1 MTSFV
6 NYLIESGIS
15 LSLFALVYFLFLRR
29 ETFFSINCW
38 FLLVSIGF
46 SAVLPL
52 LHIPFYTPQ
61 PTVLAEVTVTP
72 YVNLLSTITVYG
84 AGFTQE
90 AETFVLSYSLFGYV
104 YLIGVAL
111 FAIKFFIQLFQVIR
125 LVVRNKVTTE
135 GKIKLVVLDR
145 EISPFSFLN
154 YIFVSNN
161 LQNTKGWEKMLEHE
175 RQHIRQGHTFDVLLL
190 EIIAIVQWFNP
201 FFWMFRRALRENH
214 EFLADQAVIS
224 HGTAPSWYKQILINQ
239 YVGDQIV
246 IANNFNYSLIK
257 IRIKMMSKIK
267 SRKIANVKVLV
278 GIVLAACLVAG
289 FAFDQN
295 VTVAQN
301 PQPATQSKTIIVDG
315 KKVQLSGD
323 AAGIEKLFK
332 AITESDNFDLKANK
346 ATGEVTLMPKMNV
359 VGEVAVTG
367 LADPKAEPS
376 KNDDEVYLVVDE
388 MPEYPGGSMAL
399 RTLLAQSVKY
409 PIDAVKKGI
418 QGKVYVN
425 FVVEKDG
432 SVGLVKIVR
441 SIDPS
446 LDAEALRVV
455 KLLSNWKPGKQKGE
469 VVRVSY
475 TVPIN
480 FALQ

>member
-29 ETFFSINCW
+29 ETFFGINRW

-72 YVNLLSTITVYG
+72 YVNLLSTITIYG
-84 AGFTQE
+84 AGFTQS
-90 AETFVLSYSLFGYV
+90 AETFVLTYSLVGYA
-104 YLIGVAL
+104 YLIGVLL
-111 FAIKFFIQLFQVIR
+111 FSIKLFIQLFQIWW
-125 LVVRNKVTTE
+125 LIKQNKVIPE

-154 YIFVSNN
+154 YIFVSKN
-161 LQNTKGWEKMLEHE
+161 LQNTPGWEKMLEHE
-175 RQHIRQGHTFDVLLL
+175 RQHIQQGHTFDVLLL
-190 EIIAIVQWFNP
+190 EFIAIVQWFNP

-239 YVGDQIV
+239 YIGDQIV

-267 SRKIANVKVLV
+267 SRKIANVKVLI
-278 GIVLAACLVAG
+278 GMVLAASLIAV
-289 FAFDQN
+289 FACEQKQTIKAEVTPSEKN
-295 VTVAQN
+295 VTVTFQGKEL
-301 PQPATQSKTIIVDG
+301 QVSGDSATIESLKMLINTKVEMGVTELPTAPPPPIGKTITVDG
-315 KKVQLSGD
+315 RDDVY
-323 AAGIEKLFK
+323 
-332 AITESDNFDLKANK
+332 
-346 ATGEVTLMPKMNV
+346 V
-359 VGEVAVTG
+359 VVE
-367 LADPKAEPS
+367 
-376 KNDDEVYLVVDE
+376 E
-388 MPEYPGGSMAL
+388 MPEFPGGVTAL
-399 RTLLAQSVKY
+399 RNFLAQSVKY
-409 PIDAVKKGI
+409 PAEAVSKGV
-418 QGKVYVN
+418 QGKVYVT
-425 FVVEKDG
+425 FIVDKDG
-432 SVGLVKIVR
+432 STKNAKIARGV
-441 SIDPS
+441 DPS

-455 KLLSNWKPGKQKGE
+455 SSLPKWKPGMQKGQA
-469 VVRVSY
+469 VAVQY

-480 FALQ
+480 FRLQ

>member
-29 ETFFSINCW
+29 ETFFSINRW

-72 YVNLLSTITVYG
+72 YVNLLSTITIYG
-84 AGFTQE
+84 AGFTQS
-90 AETFVLSYSLFGYV
+90 AETFVLTYSLFGYL
-104 YLIGVAL
+104 YLFGVAL
-111 FAIKFFIQLFQVIR
+111 FAIKFFIQLFQIGR
-125 LVVRNKVTTE
+125 LVMQNRITTE
-135 GKIKLVVLDR
+135 GKIKLVILDR

-154 YIFVSNN
+154 YIFVGKN
-161 LQNTKGWEKMLEHE
+161 LQNTNGWEKMLEHE

-278 GIVLAACLVAG
+278 GIVLAASLIAV
-289 FAFDQN
+289 FACEQKQEVKSETSASKKTETITFDGRPLQ
-295 VTVAQN
+295 VV
-301 PQPATQSKTIIVDG
+301 
-315 KKVQLSGD
+315 GD
-323 AAGIEKLFK
+323 STDVE
-332 AITESDNFDLKANK
+332 NLKNLISVSSNYK
-346 ATGEVTLMPKMNV
+346 MVRDISTGEMRLV
-359 VGEVAVTG
+359 
-367 LADPKAEPS
+367 S
-376 KNDDEVYLVVDE
+376 KNSTTDEIKLASVDRKLSSSDEVFVVVEE
-388 MPEYPGGSMAL
+388 MPEYPGGVQAL
-399 RTLLAQSVKY
+399 RNFLAATVKY
-409 PIDAVKKGI
+409 PEEAVKKGI
-418 QGKVYVN
+418 QGKVYVT
-425 FVVEKDG
+425 FVVNKDG
-432 SVGLVKIVR
+432 SVSDVKIARGV
-441 SIDPS
+441 DPS

-455 KLLSNWKPGKQKGE
+455 KLLTNWKPGRQKGE
-469 VVRVSY
+469 DVRVSY
-475 TVPIN
+475 TVPIK